1 MRKNT
6 ITKLLA
12 AAIVTAI
19 AVAFNPACAGQRLEL
34 NAGAFHPVG
43 TPAPDSKMTELPG
56 GDFSLFSNRI
66 VNRRSFPVQGSSS
79 IFSYPSGIPVT
90 PDPATQ
96 FRLPANIGKTLA
108 WASKYDVING
118 KNLGLVQFTP
128 EPGLAFQTLFTVNY
142 AVGLYGH
149 QIVGDTLY
157 TGFMDVK
164 PTPYGMAYAA
174 FITPL
179 NINTWHGKIIQI
191 NSPVFMAEACTQ
203 GNDGLAYGQ
212 FFNSSLTG
220 FNYAKTDYKTLKQD
234 VIGKSAHQMVAMGIT
249 STNRLYGI
257 ALDGNLYEVN
267 TSTGAET
274 VIGPTGLVLKKTSG
288 SYYYQSGNID
298 KATDTF
304 YWAAVDSAG
313 NSAIYT
319 VNLTSGAATKV
330 ADVPNN
336 TELVG
341 LMFPRTIAQNAPAR
355 VENLACQA
363 ISTELKCNI
372 TFTAPVKTSGGSD
385 LTGNMKYYVMCQGD
399 TLGTGTCSPGQN
411 VAISATFATSGSKR
425 IVVNVSNDAGTS
437 DDALFTQW
445 IGPDQPNAV
454 TNVVLTID
462 ASGNAKVTWD
472 APVGTVNG
480 GNLGNIVYNVSRVK
494 KGVET
499 QVAQGIAEQTFS
511 EKITDTNM
519 TSYTYMVYAVSE
531 GIQGK
536 GATSNSAVYG
546 NAVEVPYTEDFQFS
560 NSFDLFTALDINKD
574 GDTWTF
580 KKPDRHNKKNGR
592 VISPYIQSKVG
603 YNDDWMLTPA
613 IHMLPNKVYLISFE
627 TNLTFTGAKNV
638 SDLEVKVGTGDDP
651 VSYEATL
658 FKEKIRTTNT
668 AKNGNEKH
676 NLEFIPSAEGYYRIG
691 FHDYTQ
697 LANST
702 TYSAI
707 VIDDIGVQFQS
718 ETTAP
723 DSVQNFTIQPGAQ
736 GALNA
741 TVSFNVPSKNIN
753 GSTRAQC
760 DSVQVLRD
768 GTLVHT
774 FGAATAGKALSFTD
788 ENLSQG
794 NHTWQAI
801 AYADGSPGRRYSKV
815 AYIGLDLPQQMSNI
829 VLTDKGNT
837 VVASWAPLS
846 SVGVNGGYVNPAD
859 VDISFTTV
867 DIYGRT
873 GKVVAT
879 AKGTDTHATVNEN
892 ISEGTTQSLYQLFGF
907 AQNATGKS
915 TGIGSTALIKGAPYP
930 LPYKESFSNLVN
942 EHGFWWR
949 ETSKNSDYVWTIVK
963 AGIDDGCGMS
973 WACSKADQWGWIN
986 LGKVSMQNAKT
997 PMGYAFVNNT
1007 VAHNPIKLY
1016 FMVGLPDNQVD
1027 TVRVVDVGSLATDSW
1042 TEIELDLKKYAG
1054 QRWIEPIVKA
1064 VSTGAVVGNSAG
1076 YNYLLLDNLNIF
1088 DQLDNNLAAQ
1098 QIEVPDWVTAGKP
1111 SKATVT
1117 VRNLGKNSVNN
1128 YNVIAY
1134 VDNTPV
1140 DTVTIADNLN
1150 VAMSKQITLQLPIGI
1165 EKKGNVAIKARVL
1178 LAGDQAE
1185 GDDYTAVATVPV
1197 HADPVPAPENL
1208 VAETQPGN
1216 NVRLNW
1222 AAPNVNGFK
1231 TVSDDFDSY
1240 TAWTDNFGEWTNIN
1254 NDYGYW
1260 AIMADGHTY
1269 PGQNERH
1276 GFLIWNTDT
1285 TSWWTAGDLTAHSG
1299 KQYAAVMLQTDAP
1312 YTSIEDAERIEGDKI
1327 LVTPELSGRK
1337 QTISLWVKNM
1347 KWNDGSDFSENIIPC
1362 YSTTDTKLSSL
1373 QQLGPKVTVKGGK
1386 WQQLTYDVPE
1396 GAKFFGIRWNTENGY
1411 VFMLDDMSYESV
1423 YGGSLSP
1430 VVGYNIYR
1438 DGKLVA
1444 HTGTATTWTD
1454 PEGIGNGHSYKIT
1467 ATYADGSESPYSNEV
1482 TIASTGITEIGDSH
1496 NGAPYDVYTI
1506 DGRAL
1511 RLNASSLDG
1520 LDPGIYLINNKKQ
1533 VIK

>member
-12 AAIVTAI
+12 AAIVTAV
-19 AVAFNPACAGQRLEL
+19 AVVVHPACVGQRLEL

-43 TPAPDSKMTELPG
+43 TPAPDSKMIELPG

-66 VNRRSFPVQGSSS
+66 ANRRSFPAQGSSS
-79 IFSYPSGIPVT
+79 IFSCPSGIMLT
-90 PDPATQ
+90 PGTATQ
-96 FRLPANIGKTLA
+96 FRLPASIGKTMA

-128 EPGLAFQTLFTVNY
+128 EPGLAFQTLFTTNY
-142 AVGLYGH
+142 ALGLYGH

-164 PTPYGMAYAA
+164 STPYGMAYAA
-174 FITPL
+174 FITPID
-179 NINTWHGKIIQI
+179 INTWHGKIIQI
-191 NSPVFMAEACTQ
+191 HSPVFMAEACTQ

-220 FNYAKTDYKTLKQD
+220 FNYAKTDYKTLTQD
-234 VIGKSAHQMVAMGIT
+234 IIGKSAHQMIAMGIT

-274 VIGPTGLVLKKTSG
+274 MIGSTGLVLKKKSG
-288 SYYYQSGNID
+288 AYYYQSGNID

-319 VNLTSGAATKV
+319 VDLTSGAATKV
-330 ADVPNN
+330 ANVPDN
-336 TELVG
+336 TELVS

-372 TFTAPVKTSGGSD
+372 TFTAPTKTSGGSN
-385 LTGNMKYYVMCQGD
+385 LTGNMKYYVMCMGD

-411 VAISATFATSGSKR
+411 VTVPATFATSGSKR
-425 IVVNVSNDAGTS
+425 IIVNVANAAGTS
-437 DDALFTQW
+437 DDALLTQW

-454 TNVVLTID
+454 TNVVLSID
-462 ASGNAKVTWD
+462 ADGNAKVTWD

-480 GNLGNIVYNVSRVK
+480 GNLGNVVYNVSRVK
-494 KGVET
+494 KGVEV
-499 QVAQGIAEQTFS
+499 QVAQGISERTFS

-519 TSYTYMVYAVSE
+519 TSYTYTVYAVSD
-531 GIQGK
+531 GIQGE

-546 NAVEVPYTEDFQFS
+546 NAAEVPFTENFQFD
-560 NSFDLFTALDINKD
+560 NSFDLFTALDVNKD

-580 KKPDRHNKKNGR
+580 IKPNRRNKNNGR
-592 VISPYIQSKVG
+592 VTSPYIKAKVG
-603 YNDDWMLTPA
+603 YNDDWLLSPA
-613 IHMLPNKVYLISFE
+613 IHMLPNKVYLVSFE
-627 TNLTFTGAKNV
+627 TNLTFTGSKNA

-651 VSYEATL
+651 VSYETTL
-658 FKEKIRTTNT
+658 FKSRITTTNT
-668 AKNGNEKH
+668 AKAGNVKH
-676 NLEFIPSAEGYYRIG
+676 SFEFIASAEGYYRIA

-702 TYSAI
+702 TSSSI
-707 VIDDIGVQFQS
+707 VIDDIGVQYMS
-718 ETTAP
+718 NTSSPE
-723 DSVQNFTIQPGAQ
+723 SVQNLTIQPGAQ

-741 TVSFNVPSKNIN
+741 TVSFNVPSKNID

-774 FGAATAGKALSFTD
+774 FGAATAGKSLSFAD
-788 ENLSQG
+788 ENIAQG
-794 NHTWQAI
+794 NHTWQVI
-801 AYADGSPGRRYSKV
+801 AYADGYPGRRYSKM
-815 AYIGLDLPQQMSNI
+815 AYIGLDLPQQLSDV
-829 VLTDKGNT
+829 VLSDKGST
-837 VVASWAPLS
+837 VAVSWAPLS
-846 SVGVNGGYVNPAD
+846 NVGANGGYVNTAD
-859 VDISFTTV
+859 VDISLTTV
-867 DIYGRT
+867 DSYGRT
-873 GKVVAT
+873 GNVVAT

-892 ISEGTTQSLYQLFGF
+892 MDEGARQSLYQLFGF
-907 AQNATGKS
+907 AHNATGKT
-915 TGIGSTALIKGAPYP
+915 TGIGSTGLIKGVAYS
-930 LPYKESFSNLVN
+930 LPYKESFSNLTN

-949 ETSKNSDYVWTIVK
+949 ETSKNSDYVWAITK

-986 LGKVSMQNAKT
+986 LGKVSMQSAKT

-1016 FMVGLPDNQVD
+1016 FMVGLPNNQVD

-1042 TEIELDLKKYAG
+1042 TGIELDLKKYAG

-1076 YNYLLLDNLNIF
+1076 YNYLLLDNINIF
-1088 DQLDNNLAAQ
+1088 DQLDNNMAAQ
-1098 QIEVPDWVTAGKP
+1098 QIQVPDWVSAGKV
-1111 SKATVT
+1111 SKATIT
-1117 VRNLGKNSVNN
+1117 VRNLGKNSASN
-1128 YNVIAY
+1128 YKVIAY

-1140 DTVTIADNLN
+1140 DTVIVADNLD
-1150 VAMSKQITLQLPIGI
+1150 VAMSKQVTVQLPIGI
-1165 EKKGNVAIKARVL
+1165 EKKGKVAIKARVL
-1178 LAGDQAE
+1178 LTGDQAE
-1185 GDDYTAVATVPV
+1185 SDDYTADVTVPV

-1208 VAETQPGN
+1208 VGEAQADKAH
-1216 NVRLNW
+1216 LSW

-1231 TVSDDFDSY
+1231 TVTDDFDSY

-1254 NDYGYW
+1254 NDNGYW

-1269 PGQNERH
+1269 PGQNECH
-1276 GFLIWNTDT
+1276 GFLIWNSDT

-1312 YTSIEDAERIEGDKI
+1312 YTSVEDAERIEGDKI

-1337 QTISLWVKNM
+1337 QTISLWVNNM
-1347 KWNDGSDFSENIIPC
+1347 KWNDGSDFSENIIPY
-1362 YSTTDTKLSSL
+1362 YSTTDNKAGSL
-1373 QQLGPKVTVKGGK
+1373 QQLGSKFTVKGGK
-1386 WQQLTYDVPE
+1386 WQQLTYEVPD
-1396 GAKFFGIRWNTENGY
+1396 GTKFFAIRWNTENGY

-1430 VVGYNIYR
+1430 VTGYNIYR
-1438 DGKLVA
+1438 DGKIVA
-1444 HTGTATTWTD
+1444 HTGTVTTWD
-1454 PEGIGNGHSYKIT
+1454 DANGSDKAHTYKVT
-1467 ATYADGSESPYSNEV
+1467 AVYADGSESPYSNEV
-1482 TIASTGITEIGDSH
+1482 TIVTTSVVDVDANHD
-1496 NGAPYDVYTI
+1496 GAPYDVYTI

-1511 RLNASSLDG
+1511 RLNASNLDG
-1520 LDPGIYLINNKKQ
+1520 LDPGIYLINNKKK